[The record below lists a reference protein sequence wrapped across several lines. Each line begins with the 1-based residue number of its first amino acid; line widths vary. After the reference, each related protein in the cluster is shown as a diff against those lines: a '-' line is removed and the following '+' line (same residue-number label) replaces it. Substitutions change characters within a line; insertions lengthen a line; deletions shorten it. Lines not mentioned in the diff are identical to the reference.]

1 MLRRYPS
8 GLAYA
13 GVMTSVSHSRSLVP
27 ADVLVL
33 VAMKDAHGDLAHGVR
48 GKLGRWLTDAI
59 DRVGFDGGMDSTSVL
74 PAPQWSDYRTI
85 ALVGFGSAPD
95 RISNLRYAAATAT
108 RTLSGHVVV
117 NIATRSSAEAS
128 AIAEG
133 ALLGSLKTMTRKS
146 GDGPAVIT
154 DLTLVSRHAPLLD
167 DIRPGVDAVGVVRDL
182 VTEVPNILSPDELAR
197 RVVDLSKGTDLRI
210 EVLDE
215 HALARGGYGGILG
228 IGAGSSRPPRLVIVR
243 YAPKGAT
250 RHIALV
256 GKGITFDTGGL
267 SIKPANSMVGMK
279 YDMTGAA
286 TVFAVTRAIAER
298 KLPIAVTAWL
308 CVAENMP
315 SGTAI
320 RPNDVITIRGG
331 KTVEVTNTDAEG
343 RVVLADG
350 LVAASEENPDCII
363 DVATLTGSAR
373 VALGHRIA
381 ALMGDDEV
389 TTSLKTASGAVGEES
404 WPMPLP
410 DYLLPILA
418 SDVADI
424 ANSKVGNT
432 AGGMLIGGIF
442 LREFV
447 GLGADGRRIPWA
459 HLDIAGPANNANAPY
474 GFVPKGATGTM
485 VRTLIEFARRLA
497 DGPANTR

>member
-1 MLRRYPS
+1 MLRRYPC

-13 GVMTSVSHSRSLVP
+13 VVMTTVSHSRSLVP
-27 ADVLVL
+27 GDVLVL
-33 VAMKDAHGDLAHGVR
+33 VAVKDANGDLAHGVR

-59 DRVGFDGGMDSTSVL
+59 DRVGFDGGMDSTSLL
-74 PAPQWSDYRTI
+74 PAPQWSDFRTI
-85 ALVGFGSAPD
+85 AVVGLGSALE
-95 RISNLRYAAATAT
+95 RISSLRYAAATAT
-108 RTLSGHVVV
+108 RNLSGHVVMSV
-117 NIATRSSAEAS
+117 ATRSSAEAT
-128 AIAEG
+128 ALAEG
-133 ALLGSLKTMTRKS
+133 ALLGSLKTMSRKS
-146 GDGPAVIT
+146 GDRPAVVT
-154 DLTLVSRHAPLLD
+154 ELTLVSRHAPLID
-167 DIRPGVDAVGVVRDL
+167 DVRPGVEAVGIVRDL
-182 VTEVPNILSPDELAR
+182 VTEVPNILSPEELAR
-197 RVVDLSKGTDLRI
+197 RVVDLSKGTELRV

-215 HALARGGYGGILG
+215 NALERGGYGGILG
-228 IGAGSSRPPRLVIVR
+228 IGAGSSRPPRLVTVR
-243 YAPKGAT
+243 YSPKGAK
-250 RHIALV
+250 RHLALV

-286 TVFAVTRAIAER
+286 TVFAVTRAIAQR

-308 CVAENMP
+308 CIAENMP

-350 LVAASEENPDCII
+350 LVAASEENPDYII

-381 ALMGDDEV
+381 ALMGDVEV
-389 TTSLKTASGAVGEES
+389 TSSLKTASDTVGEES
-404 WPMPLP
+404 WTMPLP

-447 GLGADGRRIPWA
+447 GPKPDGNRIPWA
-459 HLDIAGPANNANAPY
+459 HLDIAGPANNSNAPY

-497 DGPANTR
+497 DSPANRR